1 MQGGRGNRDPFSNN
15 GDPFGDFG
23 GFGGQRSLLS
33 GLFGGRDPFDDPF
46 FTRPFGGM
54 LESSFFGS
62 GGNPFPNMHPSP
74 FPSMHPSPF
83 PSLHPSPFPS
93 LHPSPFPDL
102 HPSLFPDL
110 HPSPFPNLH
119 PSGFVEQQAPKLKK
133 SRGPI
138 IEELDSDNEKGEEDK
153 EKKENPRKHG
163 RSSKDPYVEV
173 PDDEEAEGETC
184 SCWYLIY
191 LTVDNVV
198 RLRKQLCP
206 FSSSQRERASNCS
219 IAMIIVTSIV
229 WSHNPK
235 DAAFTFQSSSVS
247 YGGANGEFYTSSKTR
262 RAGSDGVTFEESKA
276 ADSVTGQA
284 THKVS
289 RGLHNKG
296 HNLTRKLNSDGR
308 VNTMQTLHNLNE
320 DELTVFSGIDNI
332 GTSSRGQNAQASR
345 GGWALPSAEQP
356 QQSVRIAPD
365 TAVGAGSSGKQQ
377 SGRRKGSSDAK
388 DTIGYPKKQ

>member
-1 MQGGRGNRDPFSNN
+1 MQGGRGNRDLFSNN

-74 FPSMHPSPF
+74 FPSM
-83 PSLHPSPFPS
+83 HPSPFPS

-173 PDDEEAEGETC
+173 PDDEEAEARK
-184 SCWYLIY
+184 S
-191 LTVDNVV
+191 
-198 RLRKQLCP
+198 KQLQYSNDYSN
-206 FSSSQRERASNCS
+206 FNSMESQPQGRS
-219 IAMIIVTSIV
+219 
-229 WSHNPK
+229 
-235 DAAFTFQSSSVS
+235 FTFQSSSVS

-276 ADSVTGQA
+276 ADSITGQA

-320 DELTVFSGIDNI
+320 DELTGFEEAWKGNAGKHLPGWTGSFSGIDNIGI

>member
-1 MQGGRGNRDPFSNN
+1 MIPFSHAHLEACSS
-15 GDPFGDFG
+15 
-23 GFGGQRSLLS
+23 RVSLVLVEI
-33 GLFGGRDPFDDPF
+33 LFPICIH
-46 FTRPFGGM
+46 
-54 LESSFFGS
+54 LL
-62 GGNPFPNMHPSP
+62 FPACIHLL
-74 FPSMHPSPF
+74 FPD
-83 PSLHPSPFPS
+83 

-173 PDDEEAEGETC
+173 PDDEEAEARK
-184 SCWYLIY
+184 S
-191 LTVDNVV
+191 
-198 RLRKQLCP
+198 KQLQYSNDYSN
-206 FSSSQRERASNCS
+206 FNSMESQPQGRS
-219 IAMIIVTSIV
+219 
-229 WSHNPK
+229 
-235 DAAFTFQSSSVS
+235 FTFQSSSVS

-320 DELTVFSGIDNI
+320 DELTGFEEAWKGNAGKHLPGWTGSFTGIDNIGI